1 MGNANTNNNQI
12 TINTKYTNIENLIK
26 DFRKYLDALKS
37 SKIKSFEEY
46 EKSENNKKIKN
57 IQEEINKEI
66 MKLRTSTL
74 NNSTN
79 INEYTNSSIKLKKYI
94 FDIQKITKEYF
105 ETIKNK
111 TKYFINIYNII
122 ILFNFI

>member
-111 TKYFINIYNII
+111 TKYFINI
-122 ILFNFI
+122 L